1 MRIDE
6 IELVGLNDV
15 LNSDQY
21 LKLLQ
26 RLKTGT
32 IDNIDVTHIKNQIIQ
47 SWKKGMK
54 SRKHYDNLL
63 QSVDLNI
70 HDLIK

>member
-32 IDNIDVTHIKNQIIQ
+32 IENIDVTRIKNQIIQ

>member
-1 MRIDE
+1 MRINE
-6 IELVGLNDV
+6 VELVGLNDV

-26 RLKTGT
+26 HLKVNAK
-32 IDNIDVTHIKNQIIQ
+32 DNIDVTHIKNQIIQ

-63 QSVDLNI
+63 QKVHLNI